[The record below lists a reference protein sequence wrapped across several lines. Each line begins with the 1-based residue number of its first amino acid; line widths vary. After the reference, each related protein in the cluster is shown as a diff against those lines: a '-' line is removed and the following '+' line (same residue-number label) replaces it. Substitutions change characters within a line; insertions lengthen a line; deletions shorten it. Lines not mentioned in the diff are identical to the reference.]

1 MTENE
6 PASVARGFL
15 FADLRNYSAWVERHG
30 DHAAAGLLREYR
42 GVVRQAVAE
51 FDGAEIKTEGDSF
64 YVVFGS
70 PSAAVRCGLQIL
82 ELAAAS
88 QGAGGGPIP
97 VGVGVHAGETVSTD
111 EGYVGSVV
119 NIAARVCAQAAA
131 GELLVTDA
139 VRSLTRT
146 YLDVTFRPRGRKRLK
161 GISEPISLYRI
172 TPAGTGERASR
183 WRWFVGRWPYA
194 AAAVTL
200 PLVVVASALIGGA
213 VVRDIAGAP
222 ESSASRSA
230 SPISSEPSASSSPSA
245 TIEAEFPT
253 SAEAQLLELVPAPDR
268 ERCQR
273 ADPEARPIGALFR
286 NPGDTPDRYLTSV
299 EAGIECD
306 LGGIAAPDRLWLWTI
321 NAEHC
326 TPLNRRLPPTVGS
339 LARRP
344 ASVERHAPP
353 SRHGPSAPRPGR
365 WSAMNPALAMRS
377 CSGRSTTAG
386 YSQRLCAM
394 TGIWPGCSIGGRKS
408 LASPSPDQ

>member
-222 ESSASRSA
+222 ESSKSRSA
-230 SPISSEPSASSSPSA
+230 SPISNEPSASSAPSA

-253 SAEAQLLELVPAPDR
+253 NAESQLLELVPAPDR

-273 ADPEARPIGALFR
+273 ADPEARPIAALFQ
-286 NPGDTPDRYLTSV
+286 NPDDGTPDRILTSV

-306 LGGIAAPDRLWLWTI
+306 LGGVAAPDRLWLWTLNETLDTAQSALAAHGGI
-321 NAEHC
+321 AGA
-326 TPLNRRLPPTVGS
+326 TPGICREE
-339 LARRP
+339 RP
-344 ASVERHAPP
+344 ALEA
-353 SRHGPSAPRPGR
+353 
-365 WSAMNPALAMRS
+365 WSFGS
-377 CSGRSTTAG
+377 TAG
-386 YSQRLCAM
+386 KMVCYESRTGDAVVLWTFDDSRLFAKAVRDDRDM
-394 TGIWPGCSIGGRKS
+394 AALLDWWEEVARFAVP
-408 LASPSPDQ
+408 